1 MYTYSG
7 LSHGLWCFFSV
18 SLKRQASVDVMTHSS
33 YFTFVFHGPSPWW
46 RLTHV
51 NGPLSVFTSVLTTL
65 LYLYLFFIVHFSCFY
80 AFSLSQASYFHS
92 CVFSP
97 ACVHVC
103 VCVLVQGS
111 AIPLPSH
118 VWMEHVRVAE
128 KRRERETGS
137 YCAWMSSPPLFLP
150 RSHPLSHWN
159 SIVCALHLTLP
170 TIFWKIRTA
179 RFISPVLD
187 HPHGLLPSKQSHNTK
202 PLNRAPLI
210 SCHNRW
216 SSAVWFV
223 AISQIVQSS
232 T

>member
-1 MYTYSG
+1 MTAHTFQRTTFRFYLCPHYSFVP
-7 LSHGLWCFFSV
+7 LSFLYCSFLLFLCLLTFSGQLFSQLCFFS
-18 SLKRQASVDVMTHSS
+18 
-33 YFTFVFHGPSPWW
+33 
-46 RLTHV
+46 
-51 NGPLSVFTSVLTTL
+51 
-65 LYLYLFFIVHFSCFY
+65 
-80 AFSLSQASYFHS
+80 
-92 CVFSP
+92 CVC
-97 ACVHVC
+97 ACLC

>member
-1 MYTYSG
+1 MLWLIVLILLLFFMVPPRDDG
-7 LSHGLWCFFSV
+7 SHISTDHFPFL
-18 SLKRQASVDVMTHSS
+18 
-33 YFTFVFHGPSPWW
+33 
-46 RLTHV
+46 
-51 NGPLSVFTSVLTTL
+51 PLSSL
-65 LYLYLFFIVHFSCFY
+65 LFCTFI
-80 AFSLSQASYFHS
+80 FSLLFISL
-92 CVFSP
+92 VFMPSHFLRPVIFTAVFFFP